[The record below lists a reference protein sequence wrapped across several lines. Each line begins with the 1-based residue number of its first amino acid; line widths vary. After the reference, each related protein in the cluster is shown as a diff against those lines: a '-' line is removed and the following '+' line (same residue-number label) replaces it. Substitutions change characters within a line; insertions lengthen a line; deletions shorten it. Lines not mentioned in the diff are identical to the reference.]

1 MQHTLKHPCNAPATL
16 AVVRLRSLLALA
28 ALLALSPV
36 SAAPRPLIW
45 RADFP
50 SAQVATFPVRH
61 GTDVEFRPSWHING
75 VPANTNGE
83 WTLSL
88 SVQTNGAPAG
98 EWAIIPGSVFSHTND
113 CGADAYNVLVR
124 AVDRDGTV
132 DYSAAARLRML
143 PSPGFSPG
151 ALPPA
156 ATFQES
162 DPVFSAWRA
171 TFQES
176 DPVFSSWL
184 STFTIPETSLEPST
198 NYTDRSLSAF
208 AATGTVFRAAS
219 YGTPT
224 RWTDATGC
232 VWSVSD
238 MWSFQNGFLLYT
250 QTGPNS
256 WVASG
261 TERDSDYSVYYGY
274 GFWYDT
280 SNGRWVAHTDLPED
294 PDVSAAGLP
303 TDTVVSIDS
312 WGTFRR
318 IAHTNLIG
326 RVALTNDIPSTAG
339 FATPQTVTNTVRS
352 LSLGGIWDGEVW
364 WTPVMLPNGCLT
376 YQATTNVNMEA
387 NQ

>member
-1 MQHTLKHPCNAPATL
+1 MKHHLKLPCKSPATL
-16 AVVRLRSLLALA
+16 AVVRLLYLSLFTIHSYLFTA
-28 ALLALSPV
+28 
-36 SAAPRPLIW
+36 SAAPRPLAW

-61 GTDVEFRPSWHING
+61 GTDVEFRPAWHING

-162 DPVFSAWRA
+162 DPVFSAWRS

-176 DPVFSSWL
+176 DPVFSTWL

-208 AATGTVFRAAS
+208 AATGTVFRSAS

-224 RWTDATGC
+224 SWTDATGC
-232 VWSVSD
+232 VWEVWTDAWIDHNTGNIFRHGTSIFPSD
-238 MWSFQNGFLLYT
+238 VVDGEMSGYLTYDPNAMAYLGLEGEGWYYNGQST
-250 QTGPNS
+250 
-256 WVASG
+256 SG
-261 TERDSDYSVYYGY
+261 TPGTVFPGGPDA
-274 GFWYDT
+274 T
-280 SNGRWVAHTDLPED
+280 SLDNGRFTL
-294 PDVSAAGLP
+294 G
-303 TDTVVSIDS
+303 
-312 WGTFRR
+312 F
-318 IAHTNLIG
+318 TNLVG
-326 RVALTNDIPSTAG
+326 RVALTKDIPSTAG